1 MKSQKKNIFTNLSP
15 KFKQIHHNH
24 ILLQKY
30 GDSSYMLYNDF
41 GNISSSKQLPSFG
54 KGKHKY
60 I

>member
-1 MKSQKKNIFTNLSP
+1 MKSQKKTYSQIYHQNSN
-15 KFKQIHHNH
+15 KFIITTSYCK
-24 ILLQKY
+24 KY